1 MSGLLRAVKMKK
13 QKSKQCGWRIEE
25 ALARKFAGF
34 CAERGWNQNRQ
45 VEIALREWLESH
57 AKRRRK

>member
-1 MSGLLRAVKMKK
+1 MKK
-13 QKSKQCGWRIEE
+13 PTKAVTKQCGWRVDR
-25 ALARKFAGF
+25 ALAYKFAGF

-57 AKRRRK
+57 AKRRAR